1 MQMNKIL
8 LALASAAFV
17 AGTVNAQSLN
27 FAQSGRVQKL
37 DKMKVENTLKTPQF
51 QLNTNPLPF
60 NAGTNLLSSRSTRET
75 AAKVRD
81 PKMMGYLYPFSQYG
95 DDELHFTSMGLKYSN
110 IASYKFCYAAMYP
123 TTVTQLYAGNKIT
136 SISFFTYLGN
146 FSGAKVFI
154 AVLDNSTGGL
164 KVVWSSD
171 AEVRGGALNEVP
183 CDYTIDGKSS
193 LLIGFGAKLTADA
206 SDENAA
212 KYGVVA
218 PLIDDETKAGQGA
231 YVMLTDDSF
240 SQFKVLGSLA
250 VGQDNSGNPVY
261 SAYPFNVM
269 TEGEEG
275 LKPLDLSTNK
285 TNTVRAA
292 QIGGTVERSIPVM
305 NLGATNVTSF
315 DYDVTLTDKYGNKVK
330 TEKGTH
336 KFDSELPFLGVA
348 NVPVTT
354 LLPDYG
360 GWGID
365 SLNITA
371 VNGGADG
378 FTEDN
383 VSQCLV
389 YALGENPYKRKAL
402 VEEWTNTS
410 CGYCPR
416 GLVGVDALAEKYEQG
431 NPESESDINVVSIHS
446 SVYDPSDAL
455 ADATYQP
462 ASWQYGLSLPGA
474 YINRVAE
481 TDPFFGD
488 NDGATTAADGII
500 ATVEDYVKNN
510 PICEA
515 RIGVSSSYDEAS
527 NTITVSST
535 TNFAVPTLAGE
546 YSVGYIV
553 TEDGL
558 SAAQTNYYAGQTSYN
573 NTDLAP
579 LQKKGQKYVAEFN
592 HVSRYCTNPQGYIVV
607 EQGGQAYLQGLYD
620 AEGAQLPA
628 ATTDAPVNHTTTIKL
643 DNVDNSTCNV
653 LAVLY
658 DNKTREIVNSA
669 CAWLGKTS
677 SGIENNTVA
686 APEALVGV
694 ANGAFTVTAQNAKA
708 EVFNLN
714 GQLVT
719 SATVNGSASLPT
731 FGKGVYVIR
740 VTENGKV
747 FSKKAAF

>member
-37 DKMKVENTLKTPQF
+37 DKMKVEGTQLMPKVQFNTSLTSLKSDYF
-51 QLNTNPLPF
+51 SNNRSVRA
-60 NAGTNLLSSRSTRET
+60 NAN
-75 AAKVRD
+75 KVRD
-81 PKMMGYLYPFSQYG
+81 AKMMSYVYPFDQYEE
-95 DDELHFTSMGLKYSN
+95 DELIGAATGMSYEKFAKY
-110 IASYKFCYAAMYP
+110 KLGYATLFP
-123 TTVTQLYAGNKIT
+123 ETVTQLYAGNKIT
-136 SISFFTYLGN
+136 SINFFAWLGN
-146 FSGAKVFI
+146 FKDAKVYI
-154 AVLDNSTGGL
+154 ATPEGNGIKVLWSADAEITGG
-164 KVVWSSD
+164 
-171 AEVRGGALNEVP
+171 AFNQIP
-183 CDYTIDGKSS
+183 CDYTIDGKTA
-193 LLIGFGAKLTADA
+193 LLIGFGAKLSADA
-206 SDENAA
+206 NDTNVAQSGIVVPLFEDDTQFGAGGYIMLSD
-212 KYGVVA
+212 
-218 PLIDDETKAGQGA
+218 DT
-231 YVMLTDDSF
+231 F
-240 SQFKVLGSLA
+240 SQFQVVGS
-250 VGQDNSGNPVY
+250 VSQVQTQSGNLLY
-261 SAYPFNVM
+261 TAYPFNVM

-275 LKPLDLSTNK
+275 LKPLDLSTSK
-285 TNTVRAA
+285 TNPVRVA
-292 QIGGTVERSIPVM
+292 QIGGTTERSIPVM
-305 NLGATNVTSF
+305 NLGATNVKSF
-315 DYDVTLTDKYGNKVK
+315 DYTVALTDKYGNKVK
-330 TEKGTH
+330 TEKGTYN
-336 KFDSELPFLGVA
+336 FDGELPFLGVA

-360 GWGID
+360 GWGLD

-378 FTEDN
+378 YTADN
-383 VSQCLV
+383 VSQCVV

-431 NPESESDINVVSIHS
+431 NPEDESDINVVSIHS
-446 SVYDPSDAL
+446 SAYDPSDPL
-455 ADATYQP
+455 ADPTYEHG
-462 ASWQYGLSLPGA
+462 AWQYGLSLPGA

-500 ATVEDYVKNN
+500 ATVENYVKNN

-515 RIGVSSSYDEAS
+515 RIGVTSSYDEAS
-527 NTITVSST
+527 STITVSST

-558 SAAQTNYYAGQTSYN
+558 SAAQTNYYAGQTNYN
-573 NTDLAP
+573 GTDLAP

-607 EQGGQAYLQGLYD
+607 QQGGNLYLQGLYD

-643 DNVDNSTCNV
+643 DNVDMSTCNV

-658 DNKTREIVNSA
+658 DNKTREVVNSA

-694 ANGAFTVTAQNAKA
+694 ANGAFTVTAQHAKA

-747 FSKKAAF
+747 FSKKATF